1 MDKISGIV
9 LTKNNQNTLRAC
21 LQSLQ
26 GLIDE
31 LIIIDD
37 FSIDASCD
45 IARQE
50 FPDVK
55 IIKRNLDRFD
65 KQRNEA
71 ISQASYNWI
80 LMIDSDEII
89 SETLKLSIKQ
99 EVYNPEIDAYWVVRQ
114 NRFFSVYL
122 PEKHQE
128 RPVLFRKHLHFRN
141 PVHEVLVIDG
151 KRTKQL
157 SGDLIHEG
165 WQGISANMKKMDAY
179 SSLIAQ
185 RWQEE
190 KRNYPSSLLYLF
202 ALILP
207 IRYFFI
213 CLIAKKFYRAGFWRG
228 LFYAA
233 FESSWWLAVI
243 FKYQELKKR
252 KQKENEY

>member
-1 MDKISGIV
+1 MNNISAIV
-9 LTKNNQNTLRAC
+9 LTKNNESSLQAC

-26 GLIDE
+26 GLFDE

-37 FSIDASCD
+37 YSSDSSLE

-50 FPDVK
+50 FKEVK
-55 IIKRNLDRFD
+55 IIKRKLDRFD
-65 KQRNEA
+65 TQRNEA
-71 ISQASYNWI
+71 IKNASYNWI

-99 EVYNPEIDAYWVVRQ
+99 EEDNPEIDAYWVVRQ

-128 RPVLFRKHLHFRN
+128 RPILFRKQLRFKN
-141 PVHEVLVIDG
+141 PVHEILVIDK
-151 KRTKQL
+151 KRTKKL

-207 IRYFFI
+207 IRYFFV
-213 CLIAKKFYRAGFWRG
+213 CLIIKKFYRAGLCRG
-228 LFYAA
+228 IFYSL

-243 FKYQELKKR
+243 FKYQELRKKE
-252 KQKENEY
+252 KNEQ